1 MPSQPRLCIAGLVTL
16 VLIILLVGLVNN
28 PYYSPPLPKSLSWA
42 AGSLLSQSSLD
53 TYDEAPDRT
62 HAAFQDVDNE
72 HEDFREFKTPDIE
85 GFACCLALDNC
96 GRNRT
101 KVVLFTGYWVMDGIV
116 RRPSFSLRMGEGLL

>member
-72 HEDFREFKTPDIE
+72 HEDFREFNHRTLRDLHVAWHWIIVGGIGPRWCSSQDI
-85 GFACCLALDNC
+85 GSW
-96 GRNRT
+96 
-101 KVVLFTGYWVMDGIV
+101 TG
-116 RRPSFSLRMGEGLL
+116 